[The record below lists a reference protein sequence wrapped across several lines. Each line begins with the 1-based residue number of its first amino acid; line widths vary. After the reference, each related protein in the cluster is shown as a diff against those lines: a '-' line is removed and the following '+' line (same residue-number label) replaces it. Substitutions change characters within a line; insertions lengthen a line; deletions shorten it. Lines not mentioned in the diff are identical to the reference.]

1 MELSVSKNC
10 EVIKLIV
17 IYGRPGCGACENV
30 KNILNKKSIAYTYID
45 ISQMDEKGFDII
57 MQDAEAAGIRALPII
72 MQDGKIVRAVQVLA

>member
-1 MELSVSKNC
+1 M
-10 EVIKLIV
+10 IV

-72 MQDGKIVRAVQVLA
+72 MQDGQVLSVTQVLA